1 MYGFFAEKNG
11 FVKDFIPTSFFG
23 QFILFY
29 RYIFLLLQKENI
41 YQL

>member
-1 MYGFFAEKNG
+1 MAFRRKNVV
-11 FVKDFIPTSFFG
+11 VKDFTPPSFFG

-29 RYIFLLLQKENI
+29 RYIFLLLQRENI